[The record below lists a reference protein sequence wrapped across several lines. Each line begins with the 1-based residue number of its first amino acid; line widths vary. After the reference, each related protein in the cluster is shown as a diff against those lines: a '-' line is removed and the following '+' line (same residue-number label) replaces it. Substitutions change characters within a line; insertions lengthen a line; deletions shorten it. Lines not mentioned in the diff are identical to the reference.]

1 MLSKVT
7 WKKLRNKYLDEQ
19 RKNIGALKQNLK
31 KNKPPRFAEKKQT
44 IEKKENLIKEVVKE
58 SVDIKPGVVVK
69 IILEEDI
76 NNVQD
81 FKKDIKSALE
91 GEKVSYVDAKIGKV
105 VHGFFGTFLKR
116 KHDQKLHG
124 VPKN

>member
-19 RKNIGALKQNLK
+19 RKNIGALK

-44 IEKKENLIKEVVKE
+44 NEKKENLIKEVVKD

-105 VHGFFGTFLKR
+105 VHGFFGTFEMKA
-116 KHDQKLHG
+116 
-124 VPKN
+124 

>member
-31 KNKPPRFAEKKQT
+31 KNKPPRFTEKKQT

-105 VHGFFGTFLKR
+105 VHGIFWNIPEK
-116 KHDQKLHG
+116 KA
-124 VPKN
+124 